1 MRPLGHVNSTRIEL
15 AMASRSANQQ
25 QSKRNGTRNTWT
37 RMKAARREAAWWEVA
52 WQVVAWWEV
61 ARWEAVGERWLARVC
76 VILL

>member
-1 MRPLGHVNSTRIEL
+1 
-15 AMASRSANQQ
+15 
-25 QSKRNGTRNTWT
+25 
-37 RMKAARREAAWWEVA
+37 MKAARREAAWWEVA